1 MSTDATASHTFSVLG
16 ATAILASFMIGPPAT
31 ALAVTEPP
39 PALAPV
45 EDCRPPT
52 FVRGVHEGFPV
63 ESSALPSTG
72 SARITSIYVDFSD
85 APGDPAAI
93 AGYEQMLDQG
103 GTILS
108 TQSGDRLTLERSTSG
123 TWDRLP
129 VTAAEYQAVDPNDV
143 ARRLLTDTVSVVDGH
158 VDFSSTDVLWLIL
171 APSVITST
179 SEELH
184 NNVEIPTA
192 EGTVT
197 RAIVFNGADF
207 EPEKEWLVVHESGHS
222 LGLPDLYSAFAEDA
236 DFIHRFAGG
245 WDPMGATF
253 SARGREFL
261 GWHLWRLGWIEDDAV
276 SCVVHGTLG
285 AVLIDSVGLRGHST
299 IAVVRVSEFEVI
311 VVESRHADRYDEFLA
326 GTATGALVYRVNTDL
341 GSGYGP
347 IRVVMPDGVPPFV
360 DLGTSYDAVLTP
372 GQRYSDPSGVVI
384 EALPRPDPTAHQ
396 DLVRI
401 DTRALAPAPV
411 PDEDDLP
418 ADGGSPAEAAGAAR
432 LPETGA
438 RDLSPAGLGAV
449 MLAGVG
455 VALLVIG
462 RRMHRRE
469 RPTVR

>member
-1 MSTDATASHTFSVLG
+1 MSTDVTASHTFSVLG
-16 ATAILASFMIGPPAT
+16 AIAILASFMIGPPAT

-39 PALAPV
+39 PALAPL
-45 EDCRPPT
+45 EACRPPT
-52 FVRGVHEGFPV
+52 FVRGAHEGFPV

-93 AGYEQMLDQG
+93 AGYEQLLDQG

-129 VTAAEYQAVDPNDV
+129 VTAAEYEAVNPNDV
-143 ARRLLTDTVSVVDGH
+143 AMRLLTDTVSVVDGH

-171 APSVITST
+171 APSVISAA

-184 NNVEIPTA
+184 PVQIPTA

-197 RAIVFNGADF
+197 RAIVFNGIHF

-222 LGLPDLYSAFAEDA
+222 LGLPDLYSLLAVVEGA
-236 DFIHRFAGG
+236 DFIHPFTGG

-253 SARGREFL
+253 SARGREFF

-276 SCVVHGTLG
+276 SCVAHGTLG
-285 AVLIDSVGLRGHST
+285 AVLLDSVGLRGHST

-311 VVESRHADRYDEFLA
+311 VIESRHADRYDEFLEE
-326 GTATGALVYRVNTDL
+326 TAGALIYRVNTNTI
-341 GSGYGP
+341 SGFEP

-360 DLGTSYDAVLTP
+360 DLATSYDAVLTP
-372 GQRYSDPSGVVI
+372 GQRYRDPSGVLI

-411 PDEDDLP
+411 PDEAEP
-418 ADGGSPAEAAGAAR
+418 QADGGSPAQTAGATR

-438 RDLSPAGLGAV
+438 RDVSPAGLGAV
-449 MLAGVG
+449 MLA
-455 VALLVIG
+455 
-462 RRMHRRE
+462 
-469 RPTVR
+469 